1 MRQELLRMDHVSLI
15 RNGEALLDNLNF
27 QMFAGEIMGLLTGRD
42 KKHGQLIELVCRNLP
57 ISFGTVWYDGKIV
70 NSYSYSDGN
79 SNKVCVIEETSHLVQ
94 GLSIV
99 DNLFVLR
106 KGFKKYFINER
117 ILQEQ
122 AKVFFE
128 ENEIQVNL
136 LQRVSSLTPLERCLV
151 ELGKGLLL
159 GCRLIIVDNPG
170 NFLSQYELT
179 QFQKMLRKVRDN
191 QISVLYI
198 GNHHQELF
206 RIADRTSLLYDGS
219 IIKIFEQDEM
229 NDQQIAPYITEWFV
243 PGAEAEPDSE
253 EGILHFHNVYTDHL
267 QGLRFVLHKGECL
280 TILDRDNQ
288 IASDILALMTGNET
302 CSQGQIILD
311 HKLFTQNLAEHY
323 LESGIAIIPKDC
335 TDSLLFW
342 ERTYMENLTFLL
354 DRKLKR
360 SFIPGKIY
368 RSIRREYSLIVGNLI
383 DETSISNLSLEE
395 QIALVYHRVR
405 LFKPKVLVCIQPLA
419 KGDMFVRMKILA
431 LLREIL
437 KGGTAVWIISANISD
452 TLEIA
457 DRLMVVENG
466 TCVVSYEK
474 NEFDQVD
481 W

>member
-1 MRQELLRMDHVSLI
+1 
-15 RNGEALLDNLNF
+15 
-27 QMFAGEIMGLLTGRD
+27 
-42 KKHGQLIELVCRNLP
+42 
-57 ISFGTVWYDGKIV
+57 
-70 NSYSYSDGN
+70 
-79 SNKVCVIEETSHLVQ
+79 
-94 GLSIV
+94 
-99 DNLFVLR
+99 
-106 KGFKKYFINER
+106 
-117 ILQEQ
+117 
-122 AKVFFE
+122 
-128 ENEIQVNL
+128 
-136 LQRVSSLTPLERCLV
+136 
-151 ELGKGLLL
+151 
-159 GCRLIIVDNPG
+159 
-170 NFLSQYELT
+170 
-179 QFQKMLRKVRDN
+179 
-191 QISVLYI
+191 
-198 GNHHQELF
+198 
-206 RIADRTSLLYDGS
+206 
-219 IIKIFEQDEM
+219 M

-437 KGGTAVWIISANISD
+437 KGGTAVLIISANIAD